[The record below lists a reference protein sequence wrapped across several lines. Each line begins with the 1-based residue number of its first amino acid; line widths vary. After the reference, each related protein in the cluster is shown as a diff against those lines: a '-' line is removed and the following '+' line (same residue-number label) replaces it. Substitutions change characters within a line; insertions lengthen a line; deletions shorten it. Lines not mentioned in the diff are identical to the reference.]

1 MVAVKGRKSSNK
13 NPPILSHEFIIQN
26 HADIVSCVA
35 MVFVV
40 GLMVQIT
47 SPWAYTFIAIHHNA
61 TIAPESSDVPIL
73 PIKYTTGWKDAC
85 AVFFYFLITIVMHA
99 VIQEYIF
106 DKISKRLHL
115 SKSKHSKFNESSQL
129 ITFYVLSALWGIDI
143 IMRENLIVN
152 FTTLWESYPGL
163 MSFSL
168 KLFFIGQVAYW
179 LHCYPELYFQRA
191 KKEEILPRVVL
202 ATIGLF
208 FCTAAYILNFQHVGV
223 ILLVLHY
230 VGDALSHGARLVHF
244 VSQNEK
250 STKFAFLV
258 ANTAFIFTRLAT
270 VALAGLVFFYGLGQI
285 ERSFDYA
292 SGNFNIP
299 AVQFSA
305 LGAILLF
312 QAYLMYHFMK
322 RQMKVARDSKTS
334 VVTKSKS
341 KQKPRKKDAK
351 DGKKQTLS
359 EDDDLPEVDQAT
371 KKNLRS
377 RSSTKAK

>member
-1 MVAVKGRKSSNK
+1 MVTIKGRKSSNK

-40 GLMVQIT
+40 GLMVQVT
-47 SPWAYTFIAIHHNA
+47 SPWAYTFIALQHNV
-61 TIAPESSDVPIL
+61 TTTSPENPTL

-99 VIQEYIF
+99 VVQEYIF
-106 DKISKRLHL
+106 DKLSKRLHL
-115 SKSKHSKFNESSQL
+115 SKSKHSKFNESCQL
-129 ITFYVLSALWGIDI
+129 ITFFVLSAIWGIDI
-143 IMRENLIVN
+143 IMRDNLVVN
-152 FTTLWESYPGL
+152 FKSLWEDYPGA

-168 KLFFIGQVAYW
+168 KLFFIGQLAYW

-191 KKEEILPRVVL
+191 KKEELLPRIVL
-202 ATIGLF
+202 ASIGLF
-208 FCTAAYILNFQHVGV
+208 FCTGAYVLNFQHVGV
-223 ILLVLHY
+223 ILLVLSY
-230 VGDALSHGARLVHF
+230 LGDAVQHGARLIHF

-250 STKFAFLV
+250 STRLAFMV
-258 ANTAFIFTRLAT
+258 ANTAFILAR
-270 VALAGLVFFYGLGQI
+270 VASVGLSGLVFFYGLGQI

-292 SGNFNIP
+292 TGKFNIP

-312 QAYLMYHFMK
+312 QAYLLYHFMK
-322 RQMKVARDSKTS
+322 RQIRYARENKTS
-334 VVTKSKS
+334 IVSKSKS
-341 KQKPRKKDAK
+341 SKLRPKKK
-351 DGKKQTLS
+351 DGKKAAS
-359 EDDDLPEVDQAT
+359 EDDELPEVDQAT